1 MWKYTALILTAA
13 FLITAAPT
21 SAQDGLAL
29 MKVEV
34 GARASG
40 MGGAFVSI
48 PGDPNSAAYNPAGVS
63 GITQFAASFGHNTYW
78 TDIRI
83 ETAYFGTGLT
93 DRSWLHGGIR
103 YAAVNDLESRLG
115 PTTDPDG
122 LFDAHDVSFKSGLA
136 YRVTNKLTAGV
147 GFGWFVEKIDM
158 YRGSA
163 FNADLGL
170 LYEVS
175 PEITVGA
182 SAVNLGP
189 DFSLSLAGKPG
200 TEDISLP
207 TTYRVGGSY
216 RYDKYL
222 GAADLVIVD
231 DEAHVHLGAEGRL
244 HEYASVRAGYM
255 INYDSKNFTAGAS
268 FIRHNFTIE
277 YAFVPYSNDLGTSHL
292 FNLTV
297 TL

>member
-1 MWKYTALILTAA
+1 MWNRISFVLLACLLTFAGSA
-13 FLITAAPT
+13 

-34 GARASG
+34 GARPSG

-48 PGDPNSAAYNPAGVS
+48 ISDPNSSAYNPSAAVNTS
-63 GITQFAASFGHNTYW
+63 QFAASFGHNTYW
-78 TDIRI
+78 SDIRI
-83 ETAYFGTGLT
+83 ETAYFGSNFTN
-93 DRSWLHGGIR
+93 RSWIHGGIR
-103 YAAVNDLESRLG
+103 YAAVSDLESRVG
-115 PTTDPDG
+115 PSTDPDG
-122 LFDAHDVSFKSGLA
+122 LFDAHDVSFKGGFA
-136 YRVTNKLTAGV
+136 YRLTDKLTAGAAF
-147 GFGWFVEKIDM
+147 GFFFEKIDL

-170 LYEVS
+170 LYEAT
-175 PEITVGA
+175 PKINVGA
-182 SAVNLGP
+182 SVVNLGP
-189 DFSLSLAGKPG
+189 DFSLSVAGKPG
-200 TEDISLP
+200 TGDISLP
-207 TTYRVGGSY
+207 TTYRLGGSY

-231 DEAHVHLGAEGRL
+231 DEAHLHLGAEGWL
-244 HEYASVRAGYM
+244 HEFVAVRSGYM

-268 FIRHNFTIE
+268 FVRRNFTIE

>member
-1 MWKYTALILTAA
+1 MWIRLALILSLLLLVNSGSVA
-13 FLITAAPT
+13 
-21 SAQDGLAL
+21 AQDGLAL

-40 MGGAFVSI
+40 MGGAFVSVI
-48 PGDPNSAAYNPAGVS
+48 TDPNSTAYNPAGVVNTDKFS
-63 GITQFAASFGHNTYW
+63 ASFGHNTYW
-78 TDIRI
+78 SDIRI
-83 ETAYFGTGLT
+83 ETAYFGSGLT
-93 DRSWLHGGIR
+93 SRSWIHGGIR
-103 YAAVNDLESRLG
+103 YAAVSDLESRLG
-115 PTTDPDG
+115 PSTDPDG
-122 LFDAHDVSFKSGLA
+122 LFDAHDVSFKGGLA
-136 YRVTNKLTAGV
+136 YRVTSKLTAGAA
-147 GFGWFVEKIDM
+147 FGWFVEKIDM

-163 FNADLGL
+163 FNVDLGII
-170 LYEVS
+170 YQVR
-175 PEITVGA
+175 PDINIGA
-182 SAVNLGP
+182 SVVSLGP
-189 DFSLSLAGKPG
+189 DFSLSVAGKPG

-216 RYDKYL
+216 SYDKYL
-222 GAADLVIVD
+222 GALDVVIVD

-244 HEYASVRAGYM
+244 HEYVSLRSGYM

-268 FIRHNFTIE
+268 FIRRNFTIE